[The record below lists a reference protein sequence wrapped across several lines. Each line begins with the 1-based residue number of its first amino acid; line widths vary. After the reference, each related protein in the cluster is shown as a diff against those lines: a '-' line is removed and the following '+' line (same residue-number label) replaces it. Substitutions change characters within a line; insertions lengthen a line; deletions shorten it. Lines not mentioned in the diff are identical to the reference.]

1 MRILIMG
8 FIVFVGWSVLSTY
21 IYVCKIKGL
30 CIQTQTTLVEEVS
43 PSATL
48 VADPKVEEKITSKV
62 EETIAIPK
70 ELVIYFAFDKSD
82 FISSEEAKIYFDK
95 SNAYIRQYAQA
106 KLKITGH
113 TDAVGTIK
121 YNQALGL
128 KRAIA
133 LQKYFEK
140 LGIPASR
147 MVIESKGEK
156 EPAAENTSDLG
167 RAKNRRTVVTI
178 KQ

>member
-8 FIVFVGWSVLSTY
+8 FIVFVGWSVFSTY

-30 CIQTQTTLVEEVS
+30 CMQPQTTLVEEVS
-43 PSATL
+43 PTTL
-48 VADPKVEEKITSKV
+48 VADPQVEEKTTSKV
-62 EETIAIPK
+62 EETIAIPN

-82 FISSEEAKIYFDK
+82 FISSDEARIYFDK
-95 SNAYIRQYAQA
+95 SNAYIQQYEQA
-106 KLKITGH
+106 KLNITGH
-113 TDAVGTIK
+113 TDAVGTIE
-121 YNQALGL
+121 YNQTLGL
-128 KRAIA
+128 KRAKA

-140 LGIPASR
+140 LGIPASKIK
-147 MVIESKGEK
+147 IESKGEK